1 MKRFILALG
10 FILLSAL
17 AFAEPPITTGT
28 KCINGYLFAYM
39 LTPNGSGGNDITMVQ
54 IFSDSGYY
62 KNDAIRC
69 K

>member
-1 MKRFILALG
+1 MKRLILTLG
-10 FILLSAL
+10 FILISSL

-28 KCINGYLFAYM
+28 KCIGGYLFVYM
-39 LTPNGSGGNDITMVQ
+39 LTPNGNGGNVIAMVQ
-54 IFSDSGYY
+54 VFSDRGYY